1 MATVYGI
8 DLGTT
13 NSCIA
18 KCDESGVPQAL
29 RPEGETYG
37 RDYDRDYCLP
47 SIVYF
52 DEDGTPIVG
61 EDAKVHLTTKD
72 KSERTFSNFKR
83 SLSKKVCETEDA
95 TNSFSPIEGSAYV
108 LHKLLEMVPQN
119 EHPIEAVISIPASY
133 VSDQRQ
139 YVKTAARLAGI
150 EVLGLIHEP
159 TAAALCY
166 GLLNSQGEKRKFN
179 SGETVLVFDLGG
191 GTLDVSVVKN
201 NAGKYEVL
209 GLASDES
216 VFGEGNHI
224 GGINWDNILVKLVAA
239 RKNIDL
245 ENLPKHKLEFLRQN
259 AEQCK
264 RRWTNS
270 TQTAAMKY
278 DYEEDINIEYADFKE
293 MSNLLLNKCVE
304 VVNAAI
310 EDANKE
316 CKKKDG
322 KEVIIDYFIMA
333 GGSSNLKMIK
343 KVLIDKFRG
352 RIGNNAS
359 DEDWL
364 RLIERP
370 ESAIAKGAALKAYR
384 LKNGIDV
391 GVEEKSSHSYGTLYE
406 DKEGHTCLK
415 NLILKS
421 DPMIFK
427 SKEIKFSKKEVEKES
442 IVLDIYENEYNEGT
456 IVLKGNEHTKDG
468 GNKLRRIDNHQKLK
482 LDNTFSWKVSRDRDG
497 VISICVSDGKNSQS
511 YEIDP
516 TISNEVIERI
526 EHNVELMDEYISKY
540 NE

>member
-1 MATVYGI
+1 M
-8 DLGTT
+8 
-13 NSCIA
+13 
-18 KCDESGVPQAL
+18 
-29 RPEGETYG
+29 
-37 RDYDRDYCLP
+37 
-47 SIVYF
+47 
-52 DEDGTPIVG
+52 
-61 EDAKVHLTTKD
+61 KV
-72 KSERTFSNFKR
+72 FK
-83 SLSKKVCETEDA
+83 
-95 TNSFSPIEGSAYV
+95 
-108 LHKLLEMVPQN
+108 
-119 EHPIEAVISIPASY
+119 
-133 VSDQRQ
+133 
-139 YVKTAARLAGI
+139 
-150 EVLGLIHEP
+150 
-159 TAAALCY
+159 
-166 GLLNSQGEKRKFN
+166 
-179 SGETVLVFDLGG
+179 
-191 GTLDVSVVKN
+191 
-201 NAGKYEVL
+201 
-209 GLASDES
+209 
-216 VFGEGNHI
+216 
-224 GGINWDNILVKLVAA
+224 
-239 RKNIDL
+239 
-245 ENLPKHKLEFLRQN
+245 
-259 AEQCK
+259 
-264 RRWTNS
+264 
-270 TQTAAMKY
+270 
-278 DYEEDINIEYADFKE
+278 
-293 MSNLLLNKCVE
+293 
-304 VVNAAI
+304 
-310 EDANKE
+310 
-316 CKKKDG
+316 
-322 KEVIIDYFIMA
+322 
-333 GGSSNLKMIK
+333 LKMIK